1 MTVTTTD
8 TADVVV
14 RIENRLP
21 RLHLEH
27 TFAGGRTTAVVGP
40 NGAGKTTLLRA
51 LAGLLRADVASVAV
65 GDDILSGPGLAVPP
79 HRRNVALLSQDARL
93 FPHLSVADNV
103 AFAPR
108 AQRLSKTQVNDLI
121 ASWLHA
127 CEVADLADRKPSQL
141 SGGQAQRVAIARA
154 LAAQPRILLLDEPF
168 RALDV
173 DVAGRLRALLR
184 DLLAAREQTTIMVTH
199 DVVDVVTLADD
210 ALVFD
215 NGRVADRGPVPDV
228 LHRPANSF
236 AASLAGL
243 NLVSGVWDGA
253 AVVGPGVSVAG
264 FAAEPVRVNTS
275 ATAVFGPDAVVVATS
290 EPTDASFRNVYRTTV
305 SQVVPQGDR
314 FLLRAEFADQEMSAE
329 LTREALAQ
337 LRIGVGSHVWLAVK
351 ASAVRVY

>member
-1 MTVTTTD
+1 MTISDIANVT
-8 TADVVV
+8 V
-14 RIENRLP
+14 RIENRVP
-21 RLHLEH
+21 RLSIDHA
-27 TFAGGRTTAVVGP
+27 FAGGRTTAVVGP
-40 NGAGKTTLLRA
+40 NGAGKTTLLRV
-51 LAGLLRADVASVAV
+51 LAGLLPADVEKIAV
-65 GDDILSGPGLAVPP
+65 GETILSGQSLVVPAYQ
-79 HRRNVALLSQDARL
+79 RNIALLSQDARL

-108 AQRLSKTQVNDLI
+108 ARRVPTAGVKDLV
-121 ASWLHA
+121 AQWLRA
-127 CEVADLADRKPSQL
+127 CEVADLAERMPSAL

-184 DLLAAREQTTIMVTH
+184 DLLTAGAHTTIMVTH
-199 DVVDVVTLADD
+199 DVIDVVTLADEM
-210 ALVFD
+210 LVLVD
-215 NGRVADRGPVPDV
+215 GEVADRGPVRDV

-236 AASLAGL
+236 TASLAGL
-243 NLVSGVWDGA
+243 NLVSGVWDGVS
-253 AVVGPGVSVAG
+253 VVGPEVSVAG
-264 FAAEPVRVNTS
+264 FVAEPVGVESR

-314 FLLRAEFADQEMSAE
+314 FLLRGEVADQEMSAE

-337 LRIGVGSHVWLAVK
+337 LRIGVGSRVWFAVK
-351 ASAVRVY
+351 ASAVRIF